1 MFGNW
6 LFRRM
11 YWWQVGR
18 FIRDAGVRREF
29 VPLLYQQFDA
39 TPGARPAFFRLNED
53 LLPMVRSRTSNEPAL
68 AGGGRVTVGAF

>member
-1 MFGNW
+1 
-6 LFRRM
+6 
-11 YWWQVGR
+11 
-18 FIRDAGVRREF
+18 VRREF

>member
-1 MFGNW
+1 
-6 LFRRM
+6 M

-39 TPGARPAFFRLNED
+39 TPSARPAFFRLNED
-53 LLPMVRSRTSNEPAL
+53 LLPMVRSCAQMIPKLKEFRRAIAVSRSHSE
-68 AGGGRVTVGAF
+68 G